1 MTSRRSFLGILGAGA
16 ALPSLAPSLLQAET
30 GPSPVSADWDM
41 SWVKKLTGAH
51 RAVFD
56 APEVSDG
63 LPVVRAC
70 LWGNQYAEVYNTSP
84 SDTNA
89 VLVLR
94 HNAISLAFD
103 DSFWAKFPQVGKDA
117 GLGDAVTRNPVRT
130 AYPDVPEPW
139 RSLNLEAFRESG
151 GIILA
156 CSLAFGLV
164 AVPMYQEADG
174 SSAEAATAEATSHL
188 LPGVIMMPSGFFA
201 AGRAQEAGCQF
212 IPAS

>member
-1 MTSRRSFLGILGAGA
+1 MTTRRSFLGILGAGA
-16 ALPSLAPSLLQAET
+16 ALPTIAPSLLRADR
-30 GPSPVSADWDM
+30 GPTPVSADWDM
-41 SWVKKLTGAH
+41 SWVKKLTGSH

-56 APEVSDG
+56 APEISEG

-70 LWGNQYAEVYNTSP
+70 LWGKQYAEVYDTIP
-84 SDTNA
+84 EDTNC

-94 HNAISLAFD
+94 HHGISLAFD
-103 DSFWAKFPQVGKDA
+103 DSYWAKFPKVGQDA

-156 CSLAFGLV
+156 CNLAFNLL

-174 SSAEAATAEATSHL
+174 TSAEAATDEARKHL
-188 LPGVIMMPSGFFA
+188 LPGVILMPSGFFSVS
-201 AGRAQEAGCQF
+201 RSQEAGCQF
-212 IPAS
+212 VPAS